1 MRAVLSRFSH
11 VQLFVTPWTVAHQAP
26 LFMEFPM
33 QEYWSGLPV
42 PPPGNI
48 PNPGMEPMS
57 PVTSTLAEGFFT
69 ISSTWEAPLLGH
81 VMQKRYFCRSSI
93 PPCSLENQDRPPWSL
108 CLLFRGNVCSGSWL
122 LPSFH
127 LTALLPF
134 SQVLSLTRW
143 ALCLLTGS
151 QLKQCR

>member
-1 MRAVLSRFSH
+1 MLSHFSP
-11 VQLFVTPWTVAHQAP
+11 VWLFATPWTVAHQAP
-26 LFMEFPM
+26 LSMEFPM
-33 QEYWSGLPV
+33 QEYWSGLPG

-57 PVTSTLAEGFFT
+57 PVTSALAEGFFT
-69 ISSTWEAPLLGH
+69 TSSTCEAPLLGH
-81 VMQKRYFCRSSI
+81 VMQNRYFFMSSI

-134 SQVLSLTRW
+134 SQVLSLTPW
-143 ALCLLTGS
+143 ALFLLTRS
-151 QLKQCR
+151 QLKQWH